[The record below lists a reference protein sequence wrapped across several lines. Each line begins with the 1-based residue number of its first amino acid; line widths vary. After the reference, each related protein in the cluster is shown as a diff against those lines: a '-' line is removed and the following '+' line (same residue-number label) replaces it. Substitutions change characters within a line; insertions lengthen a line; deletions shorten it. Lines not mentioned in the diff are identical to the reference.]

1 MDPGLL
7 SGCFAAV
14 GEWCLSIRSQYFL
27 RLTSRT
33 QLLWADRGLIDI
45 HPQGEPVPKLAVSS
59 GKEEWAK
66 AARNLFRKR
75 QYSEAMH
82 GFERAGLHHERQ
94 VSLAYLLRDQAR
106 ATPANPRVG
115 ISQAVA
121 FSEAAKA
128 FIEAA
133 AEAEDGSEQRT
144 YYRIAGECYTRT
156 GDDRKAGC
164 AFRSAQEYAL
174 AAQHFRRAGSFDE
187 AVQVVKEHEDDIP
200 AEISQRIIE
209 VSKLQYIR
217 ENKIE

>member
-106 ATPANPRVG
+106 ADSSSLLPPAGKCMRLPMAILRHHT
-115 ISQAVA
+115 
-121 FSEAAKA
+121 
-128 FIEAA
+128 A
-133 AEAEDGSEQRT
+133 AEKQSV
-144 YYRIAGECYTRT
+144 C
-156 GDDRKAGC
+156 
-164 AFRSAQEYAL
+164 
-174 AAQHFRRAGSFDE
+174 
-187 AVQVVKEHEDDIP
+187 IP
-200 AEISQRIIE
+200 T
-209 VSKLQYIR
+209 
-217 ENKIE
+217 